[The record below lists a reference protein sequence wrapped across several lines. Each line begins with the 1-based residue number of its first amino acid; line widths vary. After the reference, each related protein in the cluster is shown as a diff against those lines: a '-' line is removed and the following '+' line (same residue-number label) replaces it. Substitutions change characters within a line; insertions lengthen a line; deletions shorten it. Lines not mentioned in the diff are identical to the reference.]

1 MLARSPTHH
10 AARIYASRGWHCFPL
25 EPVEL
30 GNPKSGKAPLSDHA
44 LRLFNGK
51 NQATTALEV
60 IDKWWYAHPNA
71 GIGIALD
78 KSNLVA
84 LDVDVGPI
92 FNADGTQLVVD
103 GVPQFKPGRKSLEEF
118 DAHLPETLTAITGSG
133 GLHAIFDAEGVPA
146 HAIELRK
153 GLDLIGNGYIVA
165 APSPHWSGGTYRWH
179 LERPIAPL
187 PAILRQAVRLRAEEK
202 KVQLNESTGT
212 PIDSGGR
219 NQALFRLGCV
229 LRDQGIGVQALAAAM
244 HHENQLRCKPP
255 LDDRELMLLVDSVM
269 KRVTPSRDAAAGA
282 LLEQE
287 VAEALAPPPPPAASK
302 WLYEIADSE
311 EPPVRFYES
320 GFPQMDAMIGGGLAT
335 RQVFGVIGNPS
346 SGKTAFVTSI
356 NDHLQSQMPVLHF
369 TTELTFHETVAR
381 YAALRKNF
389 PWRDGISAK
398 ISREVK
404 REAIKDLRVRV
415 VAMETLD
422 RENPLAQIE
431 YEARRMHQMCGTMPA
446 ITVDYV
452 QMLASGGDDRKNDV
466 GSLTMGLRILAQQL
480 DTVLLAVFASRRDF
494 YGGGKLELLREAD
507 DPTLFLAAAKE
518 CGDIEFHCAT
528 LVFLDVDKLAPLPK
542 PARIAV
548 ARARI
553 GDPGFAGARAQLD
566 IGRWYGDPAAAV
578 EMTGSAR
585 KEKQNLG
592 ALEADMLKLL
602 DIIARMPNRAWR
614 DLRSV
619 FGGAQRADMA
629 RAELMKSGRI
639 EEVDFEFYDSNHRKQ
654 KRRILRVVP
663 GTPETI
669 VPVEVLP

>member
-10 AARIYASRGWHCFPL
+10 AARIYASRGWHVFPL

-60 IDKWWYAHPNA
+60 IDKWWYAHPAA

-92 FNADGTQLVVD
+92 FDKDGNQVGL
-103 GVPQFKPGRKSLEEF
+103 KPGQKSLEEF

-133 GLHAIFDAEGVPA
+133 GLHAFFDAEGVPA
-146 HAIELRK
+146 HALKLRD
-153 GLDLIGNGYIVA
+153 GIDLIGNGYVVA
-165 APSPHWSGGTYRWH
+165 APSPHWTGGTYRWH
-179 LERPIAPL
+179 LDRPIAPL

-202 KVQLNESTGT
+202 KVQLNESVGSS
-212 PIDSGGR
+212 IDSGGR
-219 NQALFRLGCV
+219 NIALFRLGCA
-229 LRDQGIGVQALAAAM
+229 LREQGIGVQAVAAAL

-269 KRVTPSRDAAAGA
+269 KRVAVPRDVAAGA
-282 LLEQE
+282 LVMQE
-287 VAEALAPPPPPAASK
+287 VQEAFAPPAAAK
-302 WLYEIADSE
+302 WLYEIGSLD

-335 RQVFGVIGNPS
+335 RQVFGIIGNPS
-346 SGKTAFVTSI
+346 SGKSAFVTSI
-356 NDHLQSQMPVLHF
+356 ADHLQAQLPVLHF
-369 TTELTFHETVAR
+369 TTELTFHETLVR

-389 PWRDGISAK
+389 PWRDGLSAK
-398 ISREVK
+398 IPRDLK
-404 REAIKDLRVRV
+404 NEAVKDLRVRV

-422 RENPLAQIE
+422 RNNPLAQIE
-431 YEARRMHQMCGTMPA
+431 AEARRVCDMCGIMPA
-446 ITVDYV
+446 IVVDYV
-452 QMLASGGDDRKNDV
+452 QMLARGASDEMKNAV
-466 GSLTMGLRILAQQL
+466 GVLTMGLRILAQTL
-480 DTVLLAVFASRRDF
+480 DTVVLAVFAAKRDF

-518 CGDIEFHCAT
+518 SGDIEFDCAT
-528 LVFLDVDKLAPLPK
+528 LVFLDVDKMAPLPK

-566 IGRWYGDPAAAV
+566 VGRWYPDPAAAV
-578 EMTGSAR
+578 EMTGNAR
-585 KEKQNLG
+585 KSKENLS

-654 KRRILRVVP
+654 KRRIVRAVP
-663 GTPETI
+663 GTPATI
-669 VPVEVLP
+669 VPIEVLE